1 MKIDTIIVRR
11 SDTQPPYRRLTRRTN
26 GKYRRPHLR
35 PQPQRFKAHTKLEH
49 HSKPLIGRK
58 PPLAPLLSTYVR
70 ISPRKH
76 SIFVQQLL
84 EAACTLEQQKKG
96 AARESSMYDWF
107 DFTGKR
113 TPTPFEQWAGNIQ
126 NTSSTQKG
134 LSRSPVTSSWE
145 RRLHGSMLYHQP
157 PAQCLSKYRPK
168 AEKTP
173 KKDANPELVQTP
185 CTCRILTPTCCACFR
200 SLSRPDPPHTNF
212 VNGQRRKRYMPSLCS
227 PPEVMGERHASF
239 EGRK

>member
-1 MKIDTIIVRR
+1 MH
-11 SDTQPPYRRLTRRTN
+11 TR
-26 GKYRRPHLR
+26 
-35 PQPQRFKAHTKLEH
+35 
-49 HSKPLIGRK
+49 
-58 PPLAPLLSTYVR
+58 
-70 ISPRKH
+70 
-76 SIFVQQLL
+76 
-84 EAACTLEQQKKG
+84 AAKKG
-96 AARESSMYDWF
+96 VLRANHPPCTIGS
-107 DFTGKR
+107 
-113 TPTPFEQWAGNIQ
+113 
-126 NTSSTQKG
+126 TSQGSEHLHPSNNGLVTSKIHLVPTQKG

-212 VNGQRRKRYMPSLCS
+212 VNGQRQKRYMPSLCS